1 MIDFKGNHC
10 PNQVVL
16 YAVFSYV
23 RYAVSNCDLEKI
35 LQEHGVHE
43 DDATL
48 NLWVVL
54 YSALIAKEAQWRK
67 AKTSS
72 SWQMGEVYI
81 KVEGKWNYL
90 YRAVDRFGD
99 S

>member
-48 NLWVVL
+48 NLWVVR
-54 YSALIAKEAQWRK
+54 YSALIAKEAQRRK

-72 SWQMGEVYI
+72 SWQMDEVYI

-90 YRAVDRFGD
+90 YRAVDRFGG

>member
-1 MIDFKGNHC
+1 MIDFKGSHC
-10 PNQVVL
+10 PNEVVL
-16 YAVFSYV
+16 YAVFFYV
-23 RYAVSNCDLEKI
+23 RYAVSNRDLEKI
-35 LQEHGVHE
+35 LQEYGVHE

-48 NLWVVL
+48 NLWGVR
-54 YSALIAKEAQWRK
+54 YSPLIAKEAQRCK

-72 SWQMGEVYI
+72 SWQMDETYI

-90 YRAVDRFGD
+90 YCAVGRFEG

>member
-1 MIDFKGNHC
+1 MIDFKGNHY

-48 NLWVVL
+48 NLWVVR
-54 YSALIAKEAQWRK
+54 YSPQIAKEAQRRK
-67 AKTSS
+67 AKISS
-72 SWQMGEVYI
+72 SWQMDETYI
-81 KVEGKWNYL
+81 KVKGKSNYL
-90 YRAVDRFGD
+90 YRAVDRFGG

>member
-1 MIDFKGNHC
+1 MIDFKGNHY

-48 NLWVVL
+48 NLWVVR
-54 YSALIAKEAQWRK
+54 YSPQITKEAQRRK
-67 AKTSS
+67 AKISS
-72 SWQMGEVYI
+72 SWQMDETYI
-81 KVEGKWNYL
+81 KVKGKSNYL
-90 YRAVDRFGD
+90 YRAVDRFGG

>member
-48 NLWVVL
+48 NLWVVR
-54 YSALIAKEAQWRK
+54 YSALIAKEAQRRK

-72 SWQMGEVYI
+72 SWQMDETYI
-81 KVEGKWNYL
+81 KVKGKWNYL
-90 YRAVDRFGD
+90 YCAVGRFEG

>member
-1 MIDFKGNHC
+1 MIDFKGSHY
-10 PNQVVL
+10 PKEVVL
-16 YAVFSYV
+16 YAVFFYV
-23 RYAVSNCDLEKI
+23 RYAVFYQDLEEI
-35 LQEHGVHE
+35 LQERLVDVDH
-43 DDATL
+43 ATL
-48 NLWVVL
+48 NLWVVW
-54 YSALIAKEAQWRK
+54 YFPLIAKEAQWRK

-90 YRAVDRFGD
+90 YRAVERFGG

>member
-1 MIDFKGNHC
+1 MIDFKGNHY

-48 NLWVVL
+48 NLWVVR
-54 YSALIAKEAQWRK
+54 YSPQIAKEAQWRK
-67 AKTSS
+67 AKISS
-72 SWQMGEVYI
+72 SWQMDETYI
-81 KVEGKWNYL
+81 KVKGKSNYL
-90 YRAVDRFGD
+90 YRAVDRFGG